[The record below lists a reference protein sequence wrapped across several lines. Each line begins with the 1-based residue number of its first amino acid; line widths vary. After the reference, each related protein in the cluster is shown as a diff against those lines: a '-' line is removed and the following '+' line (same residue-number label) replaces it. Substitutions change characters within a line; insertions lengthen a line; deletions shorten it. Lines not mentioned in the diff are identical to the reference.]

1 MTEDQKKARK
11 ASAESGHIKW
21 IKDHCLR
28 TMNDGED
35 YVFISYKSD
44 DYERALDDILY
55 RTCRKYGLRV
65 YFDVAFDDGADSW
78 INQFYDNMCSKHC
91 RAMIAFLSNKY
102 YSSYATLMEMMA
114 RKTRKAGG
122 DSHFDTLFF
131 LPINLEDIV
140 ERTSDDNTGLG
151 TARFSDGRE
160 NDLALKELEQFNK
173 LFKQLAKKDDELDD
187 FYDRAYERTDD
198 STLYREGTQDLPEV
212 GKLYLKVTDCRALMG
227 RICPKSNAND
237 GGNKDFEEVIHDKLL
252 AAKRGSVFIPDW
264 KDISEQPEPPA
275 PPVPPVPPEP
285 SVEKCISLPDF
296 LKKYNNKTFKLDTF
310 QQIRLVGRG
319 ECAKY
324 SSEFYQST
332 YPLVWSF
339 VEGLLKER
347 GEEYIRFVNKRNA
360 GLENPPFIPLEEIEL
375 HKVSYALLEVPGLE
389 GWAMNKN
396 YSQYD
401 WVSNVLRRRMKELG
415 LPLEAFSFEYVEPGQ
430 VPAAPTEGAQDYIA
444 DVKKKDGQPLK
455 AMDSSDCSAETVA
468 EIKQCPP
475 PQIVTGPARQ
485 ETKITGPVPLGGYV
499 SPGGGKKTGQMKF
512 PEMVAEGKVCAGD
525 GVYVKGMPDQ
535 RGIITADGK
544 IAYGGQDLS
553 LNQYVKAVL
562 GDGSYN
568 AYIYVYHENTRKLLN
583 DLR

>member
-1 MTEDQKKARK
+1 MTDEQRDARK
-11 ASAESGHIKW
+11 LSAESGHIKW

-28 TMNDGED
+28 TWKSGED

-55 RTCRKYGLRV
+55 RTCQKYGLRV

-78 INQFYDNMCSKHC
+78 INQFYDNMCSKNC

-160 NDLALKELEQFNK
+160 NHLALKELEQFNK

-264 KDISEQPEPPA
+264 KDISGPPE
-275 PPVPPVPPEP
+275 PPVPPGPP
-285 SVEKCISLPDF
+285 VEKCISLPDF
-296 LKKYNNKTFKLDTF
+296 LKKYNNKTFKQDTF

-324 SSEFYQST
+324 SSSFYQST

-339 VEGLLKER
+339 VEGRLKEQ
-347 GEEYIRFVNKRNA
+347 GEAYIQFVNERNA
-360 GLENPPFIPLEEIEL
+360 GSKNPPFITVEEQQQMKVAYRPLEI
-375 HKVSYALLEVPGLE
+375 PGLE

-401 WVSNVLRRRMKELG
+401 WVSNVLHKRMKELG

-430 VPAAPTEGAQDYIA
+430 ALPVFFDYVEPGQDQAAPNEITQDTEGAQDHVA
-444 DVKKKDGQPLK
+444 DLEKKDDQEFK
-455 AMDSSDCSAETVA
+455 
-468 EIKQCPP
+468 I
-475 PQIVTGPARQ
+475 IGPA
-485 ETKITGPVPLGGYV
+485 PLDGHV
-499 SPGGGKKTGQMKF
+499 SLGGGKETGQMKPKKMNL
-512 PEMVAEGKVCAGD
+512 PEMVAAGKVSAGD
-525 GVYVKGMPDQ
+525 PVYVKGKKEQ
-535 RGIITADGK
+535 WGTITADGG
-544 IAYGGQDLS
+544 IAYGGDDLS
-553 LNQYVKAVL
+553 LNQYVKKVL

-568 AYIYVYHENTRKLLN
+568 AYLYVYVCHNENEKLLD